1 MLYSDAFTKTSCI
14 LVHPFSKVHHGGVFR
29 SSVIR
34 PRTKQLPKDFV
45 LTTFLWSTPVW
56 RFQSSAV
63 FSFPGDV
70 AGHFTTLLE
79 RFKLSGVFSFPGDV
93 ARQKYS
99 REYPGEYC
107 SSLSDPKLFITILF
121 CLVTFSCPIFT
132 RIHAY
137 SCKQVTLLVPHQ
149 ILSYDPRVVL
159 VDAAM
164 TADDSIQH

>member
-1 MLYSDAFTKTSCI
+1 MLKTCN
-14 LVHPFSKVHHGGVFR
+14 LYW
-29 SSVIR
+29 
-34 PRTKQLPKDFV
+34 TQLLCRKGNFCSIELSQLGFL
-45 LTTFLWSTPVW
+45 LTENYAPVW
-56 RFQSSAV
+56 RFPSPAV

-70 AGHFTTLLE
+70 AGHITTLLE

-107 SSLSDPKLFITILF
+107 SSLSDPKLFIITILF

-149 ILSYDPRVVL
+149 ILSYDPRVRRSL
-159 VDAAM
+159 YSW
-164 TADDSIQH
+164 TPP

>member
-1 MLYSDAFTKTSCI
+1 MTIEGSLHIAESHERT
-14 LVHPFSKVHHGGVFR
+14 VFSGCVR
-29 SSVIR
+29 LAS
-34 PRTKQLPKDFV
+34 
-45 LTTFLWSTPVW
+45 PVW

-107 SSLSDPKLFITILF
+107 SSLSDPKLFIITILF

-149 ILSYDPRVVL
+149 ILSYDPHAFAARCTRGRRHDSYRRVTR
-159 VDAAM
+159 M
-164 TADDSIQH
+164 TQYSTKN